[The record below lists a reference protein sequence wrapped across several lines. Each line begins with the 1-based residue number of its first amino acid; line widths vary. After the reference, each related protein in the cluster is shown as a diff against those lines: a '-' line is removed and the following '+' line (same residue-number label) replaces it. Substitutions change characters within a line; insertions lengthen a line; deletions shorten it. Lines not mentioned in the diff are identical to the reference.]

1 MDTSLIMELIFF
13 TDGTKF
19 KSGTRNCAPIP
30 CELKDGR
37 NGYYLGDDW
46 KETIEGRGI
55 ATEPI
60 TFDDIKQPEIE

>member
-37 NGYYLGDDW
+37 KGFYLGNDW
-46 KETIEGRGI
+46 KEEIESRGI
-55 ATEPI
+55 TTEQI
-60 TFDDIKQPEIE
+60 TKNDIKIDELE